1 MDTNNKEKRS
11 KRGNNKNIFIKN
23 KYVNR
28 KLKRGYNS
36 MVGVPGLII
45 RIIDQPAASTFSI

>member
-36 MVGVPGLII
+36 IVGVPGLKI